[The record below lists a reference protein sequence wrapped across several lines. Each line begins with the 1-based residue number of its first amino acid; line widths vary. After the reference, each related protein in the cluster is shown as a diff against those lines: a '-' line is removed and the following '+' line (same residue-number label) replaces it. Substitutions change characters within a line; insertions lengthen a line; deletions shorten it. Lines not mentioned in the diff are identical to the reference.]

1 MAASTIL
8 QVLVSP
14 LLGTVFDS
22 LRSLVETEFSLI
34 SGANDEFKSLLG
46 ILSTIQDVIEDAE
59 MKQLTDKPIRNWL
72 KKLKDVTC
80 DVEDSLDECK
90 TDAALRNSSEI
101 LKPSSGYTNIKEF
114 MTGSVPYFFCC
125 QTSSSSRRTIAERV
139 ESFIHQFDE
148 ISEQRSKF
156 HLNPYMT
163 AVDVQLGKRRQRET
177 TSYTDEPTVYGREN
191 DIAYIV
197 NLLQNDEGG
206 SGHDRQR
213 RDVSICAIVGM
224 GGLGKT
230 TVSQKIYHDK
240 RITDH
245 FAVRCWIYVSE
256 DFSPTRFVKTILKS
270 LGQELAHDQQTLD
283 YLQSLLQE
291 KLGGKRFLVV
301 LDYVWN
307 EDHGKWDTL
316 KTSLS
321 CGGKGSFIAVTTR
334 LKTAPSIMATIRK

>member
-177 TSYTDEPTVYGREN
+177 TSYTDEPTVYGVYRMSGSLRPVMYHPEPKESKGAGQPVMGSSGLPDN
-191 DIAYIV
+191 YNWADPGSLFSYPIYLIA
-197 NLLQNDEGG
+197 D
-206 SGHDRQR
+206 
-213 RDVSICAIVGM
+213 
-224 GGLGKT
+224 
-230 TVSQKIYHDK
+230 
-240 RITDH
+240 
-245 FAVRCWIYVSE
+245 
-256 DFSPTRFVKTILKS
+256 S
-270 LGQELAHDQQTLD
+270 LE
-283 YLQSLLQE
+283 
-291 KLGGKRFLVV
+291 
-301 LDYVWN
+301 
-307 EDHGKWDTL
+307 
-316 KTSLS
+316 
-321 CGGKGSFIAVTTR
+321 
-334 LKTAPSIMATIRK
+334 